1 MTAQRHEPITQAEFL
16 EWELAQPEKHE
27 FVDGYIYP
35 LFGDWTALGFAGGT
49 GWHAQLAT
57 ELIMIVGPAA
67 RPCRTYG
74 SDMRIET
81 VRSTRY
87 PDLFVTCDERDR
99 NDGFVMRHPKLI
111 IEILSE
117 STAREDLGAK
127 LREYQTIDA
136 LEEYVT
142 LDSRKRWIQL
152 SRKIDN
158 GWKSIAPFDVGTLQ
172 LRSIPIAIDCTALY
186 DSVGIPRPD

>member
-1 MTAQRHEPITQAEFL
+1 MTVRPHEPLTQAEFL
-16 EWELAQPEKHE
+16 EWELAQAEKHE

-35 LFGDWTALGFAGGT
+35 LFGDRTALGFAGGT

-57 ELIMIVGPAA
+57 ELIMTVGPAA
-67 RPCRTYG
+67 RPFRTYG

-111 IEILSE
+111 VEILSE

-127 LREYQTIDA
+127 MREYRTIDA

-152 SRKIDN
+152 SRRIEHR
-158 GWKSIAPFDVGTLQ
+158 WETFAPIGFGTLD
-172 LRSIPIAIDCTALY
+172 LVSISVDCTALY
-186 DSVGIPRPD
+186 DSVGVPPVR